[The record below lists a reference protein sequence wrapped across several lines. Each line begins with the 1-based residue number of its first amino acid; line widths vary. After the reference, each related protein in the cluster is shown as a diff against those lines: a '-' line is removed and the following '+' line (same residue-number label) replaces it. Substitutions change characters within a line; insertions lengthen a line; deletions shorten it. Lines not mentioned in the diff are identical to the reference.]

1 MLKDQRKAPRRP
13 MRYSAW
19 IALPDKKL
27 HGCAL
32 SDISDTG
39 ARIEIDDSE
48 IVPDRFPL
56 FLSSNGAARRICT
69 VVWRKPKQIGV
80 TFGTRLA
87 AADRAK
93 LMQMAGDAPPLAPGE
108 PIAPATAEP
117 V

>member
-1 MLKDQRKAPRRP
+1 MHKDQRKAKRRP

-19 IALPDKKL
+19 IALPGKKL

-32 SDISDTG
+32 SDMSDTG

-48 IVPDRFPL
+48 IIPDRFPL
-56 FLSSNGAARRICT
+56 FLSGNGAARRICT
-69 VVWRKPKQIGV
+69 VVWRKPKQMGV
-80 TFGTRLA
+80 TFGIRFA

-93 LMQMAGDAPPLAPGE
+93 LMKMAGDAPPLAPGE
-108 PIAPATAEP
+108 TVEPATTEP